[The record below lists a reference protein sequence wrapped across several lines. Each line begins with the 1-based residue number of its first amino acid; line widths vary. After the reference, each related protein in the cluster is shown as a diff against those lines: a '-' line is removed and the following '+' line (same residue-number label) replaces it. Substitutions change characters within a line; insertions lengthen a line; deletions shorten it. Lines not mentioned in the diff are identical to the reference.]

1 MKTGSAAR
9 HAGCP
14 RKTRASANPWHGHEP
29 MVLPRRPTLSGKVAL
44 LSRQESFN
52 KSYGLGETG
61 RHAAGR
67 VWTKSA
73 EHDMQMS
80 VSSLCSLPS
89 TVLER
94 NGEGGAQHRMRR
106 RPATGRHT
114 RSIDL

>member
-14 RKTRASANPWHGHEP
+14 RKTSASGSPWHGHEP
-29 MVLPRRPTLSGKVAL
+29 VVLPRRPPLSGKLAL
-44 LSRQESFN
+44 LSRQECFD
-52 KSYGLGETG
+52 KSYMQGETG